1 VGTTDSEDCV
11 RYLRHATAIGLIAV
25 GALLFSACGSDNDAG
40 GGQSQG
46 GGAVACGGKQSL
58 RASGSTAQAN
68 AVTRFVTAFEQTC
81 SGQTLNYT
89 GSGSGAGRNDFL
101 GNQTDF
107 AGSDAAL
114 SDAEVPRAQQ
124 RCASP
129 AWNLPLV
136 FGPIAVAYNLPGVTD
151 LALDGTTV
159 AKIFNGQIRTWND
172 PAIAALNQGKNLPS
186 APIVVNFRS
195 DESGTTQNFQNYLTA
210 ASNGAYGKPAGQTW
224 GGGVGAGARGSQGVA
239 DATKN
244 TPNSITYVE
253 ASFAQRGGLGVATI
267 VNSGGGQPVPLTP
280 QSVGNSINGVQVT
293 GQGNDL
299 KLDLN
304 SIYTT
309 RMPNAYPI
317 VLATYEIVCSNYAD
331 DATGQAVR
339 AFLQSSLQ
347 PQAQQGL
354 PDAGYVPL
362 PDQFKQRL
370 TSSVNAIQ

>member
-1 VGTTDSEDCV
+1 V
-11 RYLRHATAIGLIAV
+11 RYQRRAAAIGLIAA
-25 GALLFSACGSDNDAG
+25 GALLFSACGSDNGAG

-58 RASGSTAQAN
+58 KASGSTAQAN
-68 AVTRFVTAFEQTC
+68 AITRFVTAYEQAC
-81 SGQTLNYT
+81 NGQTLNYT

-101 GNQTDF
+101 GGQTDF

-114 SDAEVPRAQQ
+114 SDAEAPRAQQ

-136 FGPIAVAYNLPGVTD
+136 FGPIAVAYNLAGVTD
-151 LALDGTTV
+151 LALDGPTI
-159 AKIFNGQIRTWND
+159 AKIFNDTVKTWND
-172 PAIAALNQGKNLPS
+172 PAIAGLNPGKNLPA
-186 APIVVNFRS
+186 APIIVNFRS
-195 DESGTTQNFQNYLTA
+195 DESGTTQNFQNYLIA
-210 ASNGAYGKPAGQTW
+210 ASNNAYGKPAGQTFN
-224 GGGVGAGARGSQGVA
+224 GGVGAGARGSQGVA
-239 DATKN
+239 DATQN
-244 TPNSITYVE
+244 TPNSISYVE
-253 ASFAQRGGLGVATI
+253 ASFAQRGGLGIANI
-267 VNSGGGQPVPLTP
+267 INAGGGQPVPLNP
-280 QSVGNSINGVQVT
+280 QTAGNAINSVQVS

-304 SIYTT
+304 SLYKTT
-309 RMPNAYPI
+309 TANAYPL

-347 PQAQQGL
+347 PPAQQGL

-370 TSSVNAIQ
+370 TGAVNAIQ